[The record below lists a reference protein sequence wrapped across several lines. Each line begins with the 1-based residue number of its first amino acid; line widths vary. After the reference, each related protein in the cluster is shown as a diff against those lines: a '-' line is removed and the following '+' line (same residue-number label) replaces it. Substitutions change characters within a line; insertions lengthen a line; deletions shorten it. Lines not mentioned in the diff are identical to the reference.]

1 MALGYASVIMFLLS
15 IKPIGKIWEAFEAVG
30 KLALT
35 NYLIQTIVCTIFFY
49 GYGMGYFG
57 RLTQFQLYFFVAEI
71 IMVQVIFSVF
81 WLRYF
86 NYGPAEWLLRRLSA
100 GKWLPK
106 NFRKAS
112 KTEPVIPVL
121 S

>member
-1 MALGYASVIMFLLS
+1 MVMFLLS
-15 IKPIGKIWEAFEAVG
+15 VSALGRIWRGFAAAG

-35 NYLIQTIVCTIFFY
+35 NYLVQTIICTIFFY
-49 GYGMGYFG
+49 GYGMGYYG
-57 RLTQFQLYFFVAEI
+57 RLTQLKLYFFVVEV
-71 IMVQVIFSVF
+71 IMVQVIFSII
-81 WLRYF
+81 WLRFF

-106 NFRKAS
+106 KFRKSS